1 MGSRNRAFLP
11 EGGFAFAR
19 RSQVVRMRKALADDG
34 GFERHHGAIVGEGV
48 GNFIRDTKQIGHE
61 GRAPICAAACDAS
74 YTALRAASM
83 WGAPLRWKTLK
94 AAAKASP
101 APVGSTPFLGG
112 AGMTSP
118 KTLQPAKPSLIT
130 GTLARRSRSSTG
142 TPSASASGS
151 ATNSTSG
158 RSPLTS
164 PALLAPPSSFRPAPH
179 N

>member
-34 GFERHHGAIVGEGV
+34 GFERHHGGIVGEGV
-48 GNFIRDTKQIGHE
+48 SNLIGDTKQIGHK

-74 YTALRAASM
+74 STALRAASM

-118 KTLQPAKPSLIT
+118 KTLQPANPSLIT
-130 GTLARRSRSSTG
+130 RTFPRRPSPSTG
-142 TPSASASGS
+142 TPTPS
-151 ATNSTSG
+151 
-158 RSPLTS
+158 
-164 PALLAPPSSFRPAPH
+164 PSSSA
-179 N
+179 